1 MKIAIVGSP
10 AYSDL
15 WQVVAYVRR
24 LPRDTTVIS
33 GAAKGV
39 ETVVAK
45 VARLC
50 GLEFIEYLPNWDKHG
65 NADGMFQREQI
76 VDHCDRLVAF
86 WDGGSKA
93 TKDSIDQAKAVGKD
107 VEVITQQHDFTLSH

>member
-10 AYSDL
+10 DYSDL
-15 WQVVAYVRR
+15 WQVVVYVRR

-39 ETVVAK
+39 ETVVAE

-50 GLEFIEYLPNWDKHG
+50 GLEFIKYLPNWDKHG
-65 NADGMFQREQI
+65 SAAGMFQSEQI

-86 WDGGSKA
+86 WDGASKG
-93 TKDSIDQAKAVGKD
+93 TKESIDRARAAGKP
-107 VEVITQQHDFTLSH
+107 VEVITKHHDFALSH

>member
-10 AYSDL
+10 DYSDL
-15 WQVVAYVRR
+15 WQVVAYVQR
-24 LPRDTTVIS
+24 LPRGTMVIS

-50 GLEFIEYLPNWDKHG
+50 GLEFIEYLPNWDKYG
-65 NADGMFQREQI
+65 SAAGKYQSEQI
-76 VDHCDRLVAF
+76 VDHCDQLVAF
-86 WDGGSKA
+86 WDGTSKD
-93 TKDSIDQAKAVGKD
+93 TQESIDQAKAAGKT
-107 VEVITQQHDFTLSH
+107 VEIMTKQADFAL

>member
-10 AYSDL
+10 DYSDL

-24 LPRDTTVIS
+24 LSIDTMVIS

-39 ETVVAK
+39 ETMVAN
-45 VARLC
+45 VARLS
-50 GLEFIEYLPNWDKHG
+50 GLEFIEYLPNRHKHG
-65 NADGMFQREQI
+65 SAAGLFQNEQI

-86 WDGGSKA
+86 WDGVSKD
-93 TKDSIDQAKAVGKD
+93 TKDCIDQAKAAGKD
-107 VEVITQQHDFTLSH
+107 VEMITVHNNFALSH